1 MTEMQSS
8 LIANAPLNQLQRV
21 KENMVRAG
29 IIRYPHL
36 FDLVVA
42 EARKKELNRKNK
54 ELKPRWKSEN
64 QTSTLQPSSLPMD

>member
-1 MTEMQSS
+1 MTEIQSS
-8 LIANAPLNQLQRV
+8 LIANAPPNQLQRV

-42 EARKKELNRKNK
+42 EAQRKEVNRKNK
-54 ELKPRWKSEN
+54 ESKPRWKSGN
-64 QTSTLQPSSLPMD
+64 QTSTSRPTSLPTA